1 MSNQILSAKFV
12 NPSMFYTR
20 IDVFVSMDLLRVK
33 EFVVNVT
40 THSAKSI

>member
-1 MSNQILSAKFV
+1 
-12 NPSMFYTR
+12 
-20 IDVFVSMDLLRVK
+20 VFVSMDLLRVK